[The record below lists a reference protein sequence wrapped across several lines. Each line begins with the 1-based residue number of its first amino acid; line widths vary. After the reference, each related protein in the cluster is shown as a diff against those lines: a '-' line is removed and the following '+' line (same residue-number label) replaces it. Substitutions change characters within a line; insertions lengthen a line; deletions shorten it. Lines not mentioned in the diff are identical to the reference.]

1 MYLLFAVFDLVT
13 LAADCVLSRI
23 VILTSICDLVTCVL
37 NWCEIIFECVIR
49 PEVSLREDA
58 KSKDLTN
65 RLSTTW
71 NRK

>member
-37 NWCEIIFECVIR
+37 NWCQIIFLFVFH
-49 PEVSLREDA
+49 PEVTRAYAVDGSL
-58 KSKDLTN
+58 KSKHYY
-65 RLSTTW
+65 
-71 NRK
+71 